1 MRRAKTIALSLVT
14 GVNQKQKKK
23 YLIPRWIPG
32 YNETLQF
39 YLPLG
44 LRATSN
50 LSAKI

>member
-1 MRRAKTIALSLVT
+1 MRRANTIALSLFT
-14 GVNQKQKKK
+14 GLNPKKKK

-44 LRATSN
+44 LRAISN